1 MKTERKNAISE
12 EQLGLIERFLTA
24 YNKVDHHM
32 RDVMQGI
39 IGLLIT
45 HSLFLS

>member
-12 EQLGLIERFLTA
+12 EQLGLIERFLAA

-32 RDVMQGI
+32 RDVMHARGRCLSGQGVI
-39 IGLLIT
+39 VL
-45 HSLFLS
+45 